1 MQPET
6 HGWHPEWPVTGVG
19 AWMSTRQGGSSRP
32 PFNSLNLGSAV
43 GDDPEA
49 VLANRQRFQSALN
62 AAVPVFLKQVHGVRV
77 VRLSGE
83 DCLTATGLIPAFEA
97 DASVCTEPGVACVV
111 QAADCLPVLF
121 AAPQGRAVAA
131 AHAGW
136 RGLAAGVLE
145 ATLEQV
151 CLLGECSPAEVRA
164 WRGPCI
170 GPRHFEVGIDVRESF
185 TGAPDACFRLSDRPA
200 APTGHWM
207 ADLPALALWR
217 LQVAGMAP
225 QHVHGGTWCTAE
237 DASKFFS
244 FRRDGVTGRMAAAI
258 WRLP

>member
-1 MQPET
+1 MQPDT
-6 HGWHPEWPVTGVG
+6 LGWNPAWPATGVG

-32 PFNSLNLGSAV
+32 PFDTLNLGSAV
-43 GDDPEA
+43 GDDPDA
-49 VLANRQRFQSALN
+49 ILANRRRFQSVLH

-145 ATLEQV
+145 ATLQQV
-151 CLLGECSPAEVRA
+151 CLLGDCSPAEVLA
-164 WRGPCI
+164 WLGPCI
-170 GPRHFEVGIDVRESF
+170 GPRHFEVGSDVRDAF
-185 TGAPDACFRLSDRPA
+185 TGAPEVCFQRSERSALPA
-200 APTGHWM
+200 DKWM
-207 ADLPALALWR
+207 ADLPALASWR
-217 LQVAGMAP
+217 LQKASMAP
-225 QHVHGGTWCTAE
+225 YRVHGGTWCTVE
-237 DASKFFS
+237 DASRFFS